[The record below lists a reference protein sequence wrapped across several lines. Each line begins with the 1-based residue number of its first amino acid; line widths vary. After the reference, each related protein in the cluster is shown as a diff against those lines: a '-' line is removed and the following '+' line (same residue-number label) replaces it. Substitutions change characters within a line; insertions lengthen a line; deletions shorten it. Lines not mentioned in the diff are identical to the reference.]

1 MRRFIL
7 ASVATTALA
16 MAGAA
21 APLSAQQ
28 SEATPGPYK
37 VLQRARV
44 GGEGGWDYIYA
55 GPDGRLYIP
64 RGASPAVAATD
75 STPAV
80 PAATN
85 RVMVY
90 DLRTLAPV
98 GEIPDVGGHGVAVDP
113 KSGRGFVSSPK
124 VTMFDTKTLKV
135 LKQIDVGG
143 ASPDGIIYDSYK
155 ARVYIFSHPTHNAT
169 VIDANTGDVA
179 GTIDLGGTP
188 EEGVGDGRGTLYD
201 VMQDA
206 QGSVAVADV
215 NTMKTVKH
223 FPLGGAGRCNG
234 LALDAVHKV
243 LFAACGSSG
252 EAPGQPPKP
261 VMVVLSAVD
270 GKILDTFP
278 LPGGSD
284 GAVFNP
290 NTHEAFA
297 TLGNGLLFVVKE
309 NSPTSFTV
317 EETLST
323 MNGART
329 IALDHTTNHIFTM
342 SFERGP
348 APPAPPAP
356 PPGSDTG
363 RGRGREGGRGGFYG
377 RMGRPIP
384 GSFTILE
391 IGQ

>member
-1 MRRFIL
+1 MRHLAL
-7 ASVATTALA
+7 ASALA
-16 MAGAA
+16 AA
-21 APLSAQQ
+21 LVVPATPLIAQQ
-28 SEATPGPYK
+28 PASAGPYK

-64 RGASPAVAATD
+64 RGASEAVAATD
-75 STPAV
+75 STPAQ
-80 PAATN
+80 PAVTE

-90 DLRTLAPV
+90 SLRTLGPV

-113 KSGRGFVSSPK
+113 GSGHGFVSGRK

-135 LKQIDVGG
+135 LKQIEVGD
-143 ASPDGIIYDSYK
+143 ARPDGIMFDSYK

-169 VIDANTGDVA
+169 VIDAKTGDVV

-188 EEGVGDGRGTLYD
+188 EEGVADGRGTVYD

-206 QGSVAVADV
+206 QGSVAVVDV
-215 NTMKTVKH
+215 NSMKTVKH
-223 FPLGGAGRCNG
+223 FPLDGAGRCNG
-234 LALDAVHKV
+234 LALDAEHKV
-243 LFAACGSSG
+243 LFAACAASG
-252 EAPGQPPKP
+252 PMVQGEPPKP
-261 VMVVLSAVD
+261 VMVILSAVD
-270 GKILDTFP
+270 GKILDKLP

-290 NTHEAFA
+290 ATQEAFA
-297 TLGNGLLFVVKE
+297 TLGNGMLAVVKE
-309 NSPTSFTV
+309 HSPTSFTM
-317 EETLST
+317 EQTLET

-329 IALDHTTNHIFTM
+329 ITLDPTSNHIFTM

-348 APPAPPAP
+348 APPPP

-363 RGRGREGGRGGFYG
+363 RGRGRGGFYF

-384 GSFTILE
+384 GSFTILK
-391 IGQ
+391 IGR